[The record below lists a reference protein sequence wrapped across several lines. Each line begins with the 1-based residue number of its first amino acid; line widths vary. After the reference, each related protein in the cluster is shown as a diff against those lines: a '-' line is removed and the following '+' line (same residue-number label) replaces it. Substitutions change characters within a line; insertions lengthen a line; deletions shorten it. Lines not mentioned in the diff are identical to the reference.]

1 MPNLRIAELD
11 FDTIKSNLKDF
22 LKNYTDDD
30 GAPHFT
36 DFDFEGSGISILLDL
51 LSYNTHYNAY
61 LANMV
66 INEMFLDSAVKRASV
81 VSLAKHIGYTPVSV
95 RGAKATLSFTV
106 SNPTN
111 TPNFLTLEKYTPF
124 TTTVNDNSYV
134 FVNLNSITIQP
145 SLGVYNFNNVEIV
158 EGIALSYTYTT
169 YNPGPAEKYK
179 IPNNNVDTSTIQVI
193 VQNSSTNTTQTVY
206 TLAEDTLGVDGTSE
220 VYFLEETPDGF
231 FQIYFGDGVYGKK
244 LLRNNLVIITYLVS
258 SGTNANV
265 SGNIVQQFSCGTQ
278 IGGGTV
284 TGTISAVIN
293 SRGGSNG
300 EDIESIRFRAP
311 RYGSSLNRAVTS
323 ADYKAL
329 IEKNFPLVESV
340 SVWGGEDNVP
350 PLYGKVVISLKPYE
364 GYEITQ
370 STKDQIKNVVLQSRQ
385 MLTVTPEFVTPEY
398 LYVNINTTIKYDS
411 VKSVLSATDI
421 KNLITTNI
429 QSYFSTSLNQFNKNF
444 VYSKLSKDIDNTAES
459 IIGNLLSI
467 KLQRRIVP
475 TIGAS
480 NNYSSDNA
488 VQFKNGIQPGT
499 ISSTQ
504 FIVNDRSVVRNAVIR
519 DIPDDITPNLLGEG
533 VILLIDANT
542 NSIIDSNYGT
552 VNYGTG
558 AVSIPQISLLGF
570 VADSTDI
577 RINAMI
583 QESYLNITSSKNLI
597 ILLDDSTQN
606 ILASR
611 EQGLTVNVVAA

>member
-1 MPNLRIAELD
+1 MANLRIAELD

-81 VSLAKHIGYTPVSV
+81 VSLAKHLGYTPVSV
-95 RGAKATLSFTV
+95 RGAKATISFTV
-106 SNPTN
+106 ASPTN
-111 TPNFLTLEKYTPF
+111 NPNFLTLEKYTPF
-124 TTTVNDNSYV
+124 TTTINDNSYT

-145 SLGVYNFNNVEIV
+145 SLGVYNFDNIEIV
-158 EGIALSYTYTT
+158 EGIALSYTYTAYT
-169 YNPGPAEKYK
+169 PGPAEKYK

-193 VQNSSTNTTQTVY
+193 VQNSSTNTSQTVY
-206 TLAEDTLGVDGTSE
+206 SLAEDTLGVDGTSE

-231 FQIYFGDGVYGKK
+231 FQIYFGDNIYGKK
-244 LLRNNLVIITYLVS
+244 LARNNLVIITYLVS

-265 SGNIVQQFSCGTQ
+265 SRNIVQQFSCGSQ
-278 IGGGTV
+278 IGGGNV
-284 TGTISAVIN
+284 TGTIPAVIN
-293 SRGGSNG
+293 SRGGGNG

-340 SVWGGEDNVP
+340 SVWGGEDNDP
-350 PLYGKVVISLKPYE
+350 PLYGKVVISLKPYT

-385 MLTVTPEFVTPEY
+385 MLTVTPEFIVPEY
-398 LYVNINTTIKYDS
+398 LYININTTIKYDAI
-411 VKSVLSATDI
+411 KSVLSATDI
-421 KNLITTNI
+421 KNLITNNI
-429 QSYFSTSLNQFNKNF
+429 RAYFNTSLNQFNKSF
-444 VYSKLSKDIDNTAES
+444 VYSKLSKDIDDTADS

-467 KLQRRIVP
+467 KLQRRIIP
-475 TIGAS
+475 IIGAS

-488 VQFKNGIQPGT
+488 VQFKNGIQPGSVT
-499 ISSTQ
+499 STQ
-504 FIVNDRSVVRNAVIR
+504 FIVNDRSIVRNAVIR
-519 DIPDDITPNLLGEG
+519 DIPNDIKPNLSGAG
-533 VILLIDANT
+533 VVQLIDANT
-542 NSIIDSNYGT
+542 NTVIDANYGT
-552 VNYGTG
+552 VNYATG
-558 AVSIPQISLLGF
+558 AVSIPQILILGF

-577 RINAMI
+577 RINAMV